1 MMIREQWKQMKESG
15 PWAAACVR
23 SAQIMGQS
31 PQNIHSKFQA
41 PLGNR
46 FLYKFVLNMVLLHVV
61 ELYSEGGG
69 IKTYIW
75 SELNRVRGYFMYN
88 DSLVYILNTA
98 LPQCTFLNVL
108 SPTRVIG
115 FKLIALKVCNSS
127 WTQNTDWLSEVL
139 SFIESHLYFIR
150 LKMNRWFVFEMM
162 ISHFVSNFTNMRD
175 CSFQD

>member
-1 MMIREQWKQMKESG
+1 MKTDEREWTLSSSLCAQCTDYGTKSTKHSFKISSSAWEQILVQIRSQHGFVACCWIVQW
-15 PWAAACVR
+15 
-23 SAQIMGQS
+23 
-31 PQNIHSKFQA
+31 
-41 PLGNR
+41 
-46 FLYKFVLNMVLLHVV
+46 
-61 ELYSEGGG
+61 GGG

-98 LPQCTFLNVL
+98 LPQCTFLDVL